1 MRKIN
6 KKMKK
11 SNYMVNEVKRTGS
24 YTYSEVWGCRHRNET
39 DIATKCG

>member
-11 SNYMVNEVKRTGS
+11 SNYMVNEVKRTRS
-24 YTYSEVWGCRHRNET
+24 YSEVWGCRHRRET
-39 DIATKCG
+39 DIATMCG